1 MGILCSANSYG
12 NNISSRFDTVHCTS
26 RRKLPEQPARL
37 HAAMSRAVIN
47 YLRTIYC
54 RSDISPGNSL
64 SIPQYTAIL
73 MFVSSVFCRLL
84 EVNDDDDD
92 DDVLMMIY
100 SGSTDSE
107 AWDQLPLSQVA
118 EIAKTVPKWH

>member
-1 MGILCSANSYG
+1 VQTVTVIIYLAVLTQSIVRLDGNCQNS
-12 NNISSRFDTVHCTS
+12 R
-26 RRKLPEQPARL
+26 RL
-37 HAAMSRAVIN
+37 HAVSRAVIN

-64 SIPQYTAIL
+64 FIPQYTAIL
-73 MFVSSVFCRLL
+73 MFVSSVFCCLL
-84 EVNDDDDD
+84 EVNDDDDDDD